1 LRALVLRGELDL
13 IRAAAAVERIR
24 AVRTAQYP
32 FEPFSRRIWELR
44 DNLTVYDAW
53 CIALAEMLDT
63 DVLTADV
70 RLASAAGARCR
81 IVNIAESR

>member
-1 LRALVLRGELDL
+1 M
-13 IRAAAAVERIR
+13 
-24 AVRTAQYP
+24 
-32 FEPFSRRIWELR
+32 WELR